1 MSKKRSLLDYMTF
14 DDWNEITP
22 QFLENKLSS
31 INQEELEKVSK
42 EQPINEMSRESY
54 ANLSDDKKLLLVL
67 YGYHNFI
74 YKGTRLKKDSS
85 NDLLQQFENFKSNKE
100 LLELFG
106 IYLTQLI
113 HKVFLALLK
122 KREKTKDNDALILL
136 SKQLPANVKKIKVIV
151 PLVPIKSPF
160 TIYIISILVD
170 LTRKLSEDSKVKY
183 EIKFGWNE
191 ISYEK
196 IKENMKEHLD
206 FDEQLSFENLKP
218 IFEQNFL
225 TYMCSLIIEAQWE
238 VPDEEKIKIEILRKN
253 FKFKKYNLPS
263 SIAAIDS
270 PIIKAGDKLE
280 KLGISE
286 TILQDVSDYIP
297 DKPPHL
303 IEYYGKIVFDECSEL
318 EDDEHILFITPLSV
332 GIIMNYL
339 FNYIKAEKLSKGKEY
354 AHACQSVHYLCY
366 LPFPGGEDMRSDLPF
381 YLTEYSY
388 LLYKSEERAK
398 TKKISHERNYTRRL
412 LIGAMKRLNLVSSV
426 PTLIDEKNY
435 AEIISILT
443 SIFRREDVR
452 QKEYIRYV

>member
-1 MSKKRSLLDYMTF
+1 MSEKRSLLDYMTF
-14 DDWNEITP
+14 DDWNKITP

-31 INQEELEKVSK
+31 INQEELEKVFK
-42 EQPINEMSRESY
+42 EQPIKEMSRESY
-54 ANLSDDKKLLLVL
+54 ANLSDDQKLLLIL

-74 YKGTRLKKDSS
+74 YREIKPKDSF
-85 NDLLQQFENFKSNKE
+85 NGLLQEFENFRGKKE

-113 HKVFLALLK
+113 HKAFLALLK
-122 KREKTKDNDALILL
+122 ESEETKDNDALILL

-160 TIYIISILVD
+160 TMYIISLLVD
-170 LTRKLSEDSKVKY
+170 LAKSLSKDSKVKY
-183 EIKFGWNE
+183 KINVGWNE

-196 IKENMKEHLD
+196 IKENMKDHLN
-206 FDEQLSFENLKP
+206 FDEQLSIKNLQP

-225 TYMCSLIIEAQWE
+225 TYMCSLILEAQWK

-253 FKFKKYNLPS
+253 FKLTKYTLPS
-263 SIAAIDS
+263 IDDIPS
-270 PIIKAGDKLE
+270 PIIKGGDKLE
-280 KLGISE
+280 ELGISG

-297 DKPPHL
+297 DKQPHL
-303 IEYYGKIVFDECSEL
+303 IEYYGKIIFDECSKL
-318 EDDEHILFITPLSV
+318 EDDEHILFIAPLSV

-339 FNYIKAEKLSKGKEY
+339 FNYIKAKQWGENKKY
-354 AHACQSVHYLCY
+354 THACQSVHYLCY
-366 LPFPGGEDMRSDLPF
+366 LPFPGSGDIRSELPF

-388 LLYKSEERAK
+388 LLYKSAEVSK
-398 TKKISHERNYTRRL
+398 TKKIFPKRNYIRRL
-412 LIGAMKRLNLVSSV
+412 LIGAMKRLNLVSGV

-435 AEIISILT
+435 TEIISILT